1 MAGAGAGAAEGL
13 AALRDLRKALASEDE
28 LVAQHA
34 IDAGAIEALLAV
46 LQGTCV
52 DSQMEAAWCITNI
65 ASGSSAHTE
74 AALATAP
81 CLVQLLRSSSPAVQ
95 EQCAWALGNMAGD
108 NPDFRDRI
116 RANGAALPIVQL
128 LQSASPNVSCT
139 AAWALCASPPSPH
152 PLASLV
158 LRRHPLPH
166 RGRMCMR
173 AAHGSTRAHTC

>member
-1 MAGAGAGAAEGL
+1 M
-13 AALRDLRKALASEDE
+13 
-28 LVAQHA
+28 AQHA
-34 IDAGAIEALLAV
+34 IDAGAIETLLAV

-52 DSQMEAAWCITNI
+52 DSQLEAAWCVTNI
-65 ASGSSAHTE
+65 AAGSSAHTE

-116 RANGAALPIVQL
+116 RANGAALPTAQL

-139 AAWALCASPPSPH
+139 AAWALSTRPRP
-152 PLASLV
+152 V
-158 LRRHPLPH
+158 RTPLPAFAAATNLPPAVAAVAACICVH
-166 RGRMCMR
+166 SIRQHMR
-173 AAHGSTRAHTC
+173 